1 MVVITL
7 VLSLI
12 GIYVLFV
19 IVQTLACFALSL
31 ATRYR
36 EVAPVDRRPFRPGAA
51 AVAMLVEI
59 VNTIRLHVVMVWM
72 TLFRRRSSA
81 GVLYLGAAKTPV
93 LLVAGY
99 GRFGPCWG
107 AMKRMLRR
115 RGAGPLFEMA
125 PGIVFAPIEEFARRL
140 GKRVDAILQ
149 STGAEQIDLVGHS
162 MGGLVARYYLE
173 QLDGPGKVR
182 RCVTIETPHHGS
194 LLAMVAPGENGRQM
208 RPGSTF
214 LADLNYMESN
224 PKRSQIVSI
233 WSPFDDMTIPP
244 TSAIL
249 GGTARNVRIDHVP
262 HYTALFSPRIADI
275 IVHELDR

>member
-1 MVVITL
+1 MIVIKIVV
-7 VLSLI
+7 SLI

-19 IVQTLACFALSL
+19 IVQTVVCFSLTL
-31 ATRYR
+31 ATRHR
-36 EVAPVDRRPFRPGAA
+36 EVAPVGPRPFMFGAA
-51 AVAMLVEI
+51 AAAVLAEI
-59 VNTIRLHVVMVWM
+59 VNTIRLHMIMVWM

-93 LLVAGY
+93 LLVPGY

-125 PGIVFAPIEEFARRL
+125 PGIVFAPIEEFAGRL
-140 GKRVDAILQ
+140 GERVDAILQ
-149 STGAEQIDLVGHS
+149 STGAEQIDLVAHS
-162 MGGLVARYYLE
+162 MGGLVARYYVE
-173 QLDGPGKVR
+173 QLGGAGKVR
-182 RCVTIETPHHGS
+182 RCITIETPHHGT
-194 LLAMVAPGENGRQM
+194 LLAVIAPGENARQM

-214 LADLNYMESN
+214 LA
-224 PKRSQIVSI
+224 
-233 WSPFDDMTIPP
+233 P

-249 GGTARNVRIDHVP
+249 AGTARNVRIDHMP
-262 HYTALFSPRIADI
+262 HYTALFSSRIADI

>member
-1 MVVITL
+1 MVIIKT

-12 GIYVLFV
+12 GIYVGLV
-19 IVQTLACFALSL
+19 IVQTLVCFSLTL

-36 EVAPVDRRPFRPGAA
+36 EVARFDRRPFMFGAA
-51 AVAMLVEI
+51 AAAVLAEI
-59 VNTIRLHVVMVWM
+59 VNTIRLHMVMVWM
-72 TLFRRRSSA
+72 TLFRRWSSA

-93 LLVAGY
+93 LLVPGY
-99 GRFGPCWG
+99 GRFGQCWG

-115 RGAGPLFEMA
+115 RGAGPLFEMV
-125 PGIVFAPIEEFARRL
+125 PGLVFAPIEEFARRL

-149 STGAEQIDLVGHS
+149 ATGAEQIDLVGHS

-173 QLDGPGKVR
+173 QLEGAGKVR
-182 RCVTIETPHHGS
+182 RCITIETPHHGS
-194 LLAMVAPGENGRQM
+194 LLAVIAPGENGRQM

-214 LADLNYMESN
+214 LADLNYLESN
-224 PKRSQIVSI
+224 PQRPQIVSI
-233 WSPFDDMTIPP
+233 WSPFDNMTIPP

-249 GGTARNVRIDHVP
+249 AGTARNVRIDYMP